1 MQQLCK
7 PPVLTPCALSAP
19 HQAEL
24 SPPWLLAFEVATRP
38 RLVDEF
44 TPQGLSMMV
53 WAMATLGYRPGV
65 AWMDALVQVR
75 TKAAYQPTSFPLL
88 RSCKVSDAVRIL

>member
-1 MQQLCK
+1 
-7 PPVLTPCALSAP
+7 
-19 HQAEL
+19 
-24 SPPWLLAFEVATRP
+24 
-38 RLVDEF
+38 
-44 TPQGLSMMV
+44 MMV
-53 WAMATLGYRPGV
+53 WAMATLGYRPGI